1 MGKRHMR
8 RRSGRVRNIFPFC
21 LGVRDIGDV
30 MANPVLPTL
39 YRTLLRMARQ
49 LDAAPMSKAL
59 LIAQPELLFDRRS
72 RELVRLPELSGSAGH
87 ELARRLTEFNRGEF
101 YAPET
106 SARAAVRSARDGMR
120 DVDPVDAGLKAIR
133 TLSLAVAGGGSLESK
148 HAFDCGSPSAV
159 ERVVTVRRS
168 DTVRAGSLLLTHPV
182 SCIKQPS
189 LHHAV
194 ILLVSVDS
202 DAVTGVVINKPLGLS
217 LGATVPD
224 ELRAALGP
232 TLGDAPLH
240 KGGDVSERQLLLL
253 HQCEGLRHSTLISDG
268 LFCTSD
274 FVEVREAFEAVRAS
288 TAAGGDKDARDGGAA
303 PTAPPRIKCVA
314 GYAGWAREQL
324 HAELQRN
331 VWFLCEA
338 DDVAALAMMT
348 EPITVPPD
356 ALRDSMWSGALRQL
370 GGEYEHLARFP
381 GNHEIVWQYM
391 EQLWI
396 QQSDELHRRI
406 DALGTARGGTGRQ
419 GNSGTL
425 GGGGDRGDRGD
436 PELPRDPG

>member
-1 MGKRHMR
+1 
-8 RRSGRVRNIFPFC
+8 
-21 LGVRDIGDV
+21 

-72 RELVRLPELSGSAGH
+72 RELVRLPELSGSAGQ

-133 TLSLAVAGGGSLESK
+133 TLSLAVAGGASLESK

-159 ERVVTVRRS
+159 ERLVTVRRS
-168 DTVRAGSLLLTHPV
+168 ETVRAGSLLLTHPV

-194 ILLVSVDS
+194 ILLVSVDD

-253 HQCEGLRHSTLISDG
+253 HQCEGLPHSAFVSDG
-268 LFCTSD
+268 LFCTSH

-288 TAAGGDKDARDGGAA
+288 TAASGDKGERDDGVVLGGA

-324 HAELQRN
+324 HAELLRN
-331 VWFLCEA
+331 VWYLCEA

-348 EPITVPPD
+348 EPITVPPG
-356 ALRDSMWSGALRQL
+356 ALRDSMWSGVMRQL
-370 GGEYEHLARFP
+370 GGEYEHFARFP
-381 GNHEIVWQYM
+381 GDHEIVWQHM

-406 DALGTARGGTGRQ
+406 DALGTARGGAGRE
-419 GNSGTL
+419 GSSGAL
-425 GGGGDRGDRGD
+425 GAAEGGADGED
-436 PELPRDPG
+436 PEHPRDPG